1 MQYVIFDYIR
11 AYDIERMDTPAET
24 PEEAQRLAE
33 AMARQHKCKV
43 YVLAVVGVVEC
54 PASEPSWTKP
64 ICGSVA

>member
-11 AYDIERMDTPAET
+11 ACDIERMDTPAET
-24 PEEAQRLAE
+24 PEEARRLAE
-33 AMARQHKCKV
+33 DMSRRHKCKV

-64 ICGSVA
+64 IGSA

>member
-24 PEEAQRLAE
+24 PEEAVRLAE
-33 AMARQHKCKV
+33 DMARRHKCKV
-43 YVLAVVGVVEC
+43 FVLAVVGVVEC

-64 ICGSVA
+64 MGSA